1 MADIALGE
9 REAEVMKALWAL
21 GSGTVAEVRTHLAAG
36 LAYTTVLTIL
46 RNLQEKGLVEPVV
59 EGRAHRY
66 IPLVS
71 EAEVRSSAL
80 GRLVRSLF
88 RGSPDELVAHPQR
101 TEHQVD
107 ARHPATLVL
116 IEDLAFMSWLLSDE
130 LGDRLRS

>member
-46 RNLQEKGLVEPVV
+46 RNLQEKDLVEPVV

-88 RGSPDELVAHPQR
+88 RGSPDELVAHLLGN
-101 TEHQVD
+101 D
-107 ARHPATLVL
+107 ALTPSQLERVRRLVN
-116 IEDLAFMSWLLSDE
+116 ERAGE
-130 LGDRLRS
+130 EGGR